1 MTRIHVPTSPRRH
14 QGLTLIELLVA
25 MALGMVVVVIAAAG
39 LLLGQQ
45 GYRSV
50 DSTTEMR
57 DRERFVIDLV
67 SRVVVQAG
75 FQDFG
80 AAQISVRSTFEDPEP
95 DLYGWNNAVYAEPN
109 NISLSASTTIA
120 HENRPAA
127 CSVTDT
133 SCRNGSDIL
142 VVRYQGVNSTTT
154 PTAADSTMVNCV
166 GQADRGLTDGNL
178 NDRPISIFH
187 VIRGANGEPSL
198 ACSYFNFTTSSWV
211 SSTPIIDGVESFQV
225 LYGTDGMSL
234 PGEPVV
240 ASDSV
245 VDRWFRAD
253 QLTVSGNPV
262 LTRANWRKVRA
273 VRIGL
278 VLRGP
283 VGSAPQAAAATLTP
297 LGSLYTQASDVGASL
312 PVAADQRLRIQTA
325 FTVHMRND
333 LSLRK

>member
-1 MTRIHVPTSPRRH
+1 MTGLHIPTSSRR
-14 QGLTLIELLVA
+14 QRGLTLIELMVA
-25 MALGMVVVVIAAAG
+25 MTLGLLVVLIAAAA

-50 DSTTEMR
+50 DSTTALR
-57 DRERFVIDLV
+57 DRERFAIDLL
-67 SRVVVQAG
+67 SRVIVQAG

-95 DLYGWNNAVYAEPN
+95 DLYGWNNAIYAEPN
-109 NISLSASTTIA
+109 DISLSASTNIT
-120 HENRPAA
+120 HENRPAR

-142 VVRYQGVNSTTT
+142 VVRYQGVNSTTV
-154 PTAADSTMVNCV
+154 PANSDNTMTNCA
-166 GQADRGLTDGNL
+166 GQGDTGLTNGDL
-178 NDRPISIFH
+178 RDRAISIFH

-198 ACSYFNFTTSSWV
+198 ACSYFNFASNSWV
-211 SSTPIIDGVESFQV
+211 SSAPLIEGVESFQV
-225 LYGTDGMSL
+225 LYGTDGMTL
-234 PGEPVV
+234 PGEPAVP
-240 ASDSV
+240 SDSV

-253 QLTVSGNPV
+253 QLTVPGSPV

-273 VRIGL
+273 VRVGL
-278 VLRGP
+278 VIRGP
-283 VGSAPQAAAATLTP
+283 VGSAPQAATATLTP
-297 LGSLYTQASDVGASL
+297 LGSLYTQATDVGASL
-312 PVAADQRLRIQTA
+312 LVAADQRLRTQTA

>member
-1 MTRIHVPTSPRRH
+1 MTRRRIPTSSSH
-14 QGLTLIELLVA
+14 QQGLTLIELMVA
-25 MALGMVVVVIAAAG
+25 MTLGLLVVLIAAAA

-50 DSTTEMR
+50 DSTTALR
-57 DRERFVIDLV
+57 DKERFAIDLV
-67 SRVVVQAG
+67 SRVIVQAG

-109 NISLSASTTIA
+109 DINLSASTNIT
-120 HENRPAA
+120 HENRPAQ

-142 VVRYQGVNSTTT
+142 VVRYQGVNSI
-154 PTAADSTMVNCV
+154 TAPANSDNTMINCA
-166 GQADRGLTDGNL
+166 GQGDTGLIDGNL
-178 NDRPISIFH
+178 RDRAISIFH

-198 ACSYFNFTTSSWV
+198 ACSYFAGGMWVPSS
-211 SSTPIIDGVESFQV
+211 PLIEGVESFQV
-225 LYGTDGMSL
+225 LYGTDGMTL

-253 QLTVSGNPV
+253 QLTVAGNPV

-273 VRIGL
+273 IRVGL
-278 VLRGP
+278 VIRGP
-283 VGSAPQAAAATLTP
+283 AGSAPQAATAVLTP
-297 LGSLYTQASDVGASL
+297 LGNLYTQAADVGASL
-312 PVAADQRLRIQTA
+312 AVAADQRLRTQTT

>member
-1 MTRIHVPTSPRRH
+1 MSRVHISTLSRR
-14 QGLTLIELLVA
+14 QKGLTLIELMVAMTLGLLVVLVA
-25 MALGMVVVVIAAAG
+25 AAA

-50 DSTTEMR
+50 DSTTALR
-57 DRERFVIDLV
+57 DRERFAIDLLT
-67 SRVVVQAG
+67 RVIVQAG

-95 DLYGWNNAVYAEPN
+95 DLYGWNNAIYAAPN
-109 NISLSASTTIA
+109 DISLSASTNIT
-120 HENRPAA
+120 HENRPAQ

-142 VVRYQGVNSTTT
+142 VVRYQGVNSI
-154 PTAADSTMVNCV
+154 TAPAKSDNTMTNCA
-166 GQADRGLTDGNL
+166 GQGDTGLTDGDL
-178 NDRPISIFH
+178 RDRAISIFH

-198 ACSYFNFTTSSWV
+198 ACSYFTGGSWV
-211 SSTPIIDGVESFQV
+211 NPLPLIEGVESFQV
-225 LYGTDGMSL
+225 LYGTDGMTL
-234 PGEPVV
+234 PGEPAV

-253 QLTVSGNPV
+253 QLTVAGNPV

-273 VRIGL
+273 VRVGMVI
-278 VLRGP
+278 RGP
-283 VGSAPQAAAATLTP
+283 VGSAPQATTATLTP
-297 LGSLYTQASDVGASL
+297 LGSLYTQAADVGASL
-312 PVAADQRLRIQTA
+312 VVAADQRLRTQTA